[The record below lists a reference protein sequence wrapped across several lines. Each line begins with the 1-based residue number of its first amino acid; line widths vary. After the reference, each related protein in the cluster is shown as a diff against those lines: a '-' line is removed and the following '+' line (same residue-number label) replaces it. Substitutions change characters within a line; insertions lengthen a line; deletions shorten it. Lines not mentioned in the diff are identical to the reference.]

1 MYEPTRQL
9 IGFLS
14 LFFFILGIFFVT
26 IVGNKPNA
34 DDLGYEIFLV
44 IIPLSLLVFIFQ
56 IRYFIKT
63 YKEYKKVPWIF
74 FVFTLFVTTMLYLV
88 FG

>member
-1 MYEPTRQL
+1 MFEPTRQL

-14 LFFFILGIFFVT
+14 LFFFVLGIFFVT
-26 IVGNKPNA
+26 TIGNKPNP
-34 DDLGYEIFLV
+34 DDVGYEFFLV
-44 IIPLSLLVFIFQ
+44 IIPLSLLVFIFH

-63 YKEYKKVPWIF
+63 YKEYKKIPWIF
-74 FVFTLFVTTMLYLV
+74 FAFTLFVTTMLYLV